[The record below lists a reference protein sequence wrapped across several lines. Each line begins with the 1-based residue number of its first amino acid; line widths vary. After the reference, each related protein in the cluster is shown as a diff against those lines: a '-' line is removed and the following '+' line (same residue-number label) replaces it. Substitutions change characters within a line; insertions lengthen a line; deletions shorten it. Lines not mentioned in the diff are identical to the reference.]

1 MPALLLR
8 ITCVF
13 AMVVASQAF
22 QYLKATRD
30 NNRMVLQMKHERIVV
45 TGLGVVSPVGSEP
58 NVFFDNL
65 CNGVSGIS
73 KVDRFD
79 PEPFKCQI
87 AGQIRDF
94 DPRAHYKSKKKI
106 KQNDLCTHFAV
117 AASHMAL
124 ADAGIDLLS
133 ADGKVDATRVGVIVG
148 SAFGGMDSF
157 EKAANDL
164 QQFGPS
170 SIGPYT
176 VRLYIVDVIAMNQFI
191 VHQICYSISTISSC
205 HQTQLSKVLK
215 RYFQNALYLHY
226 HMIIT

>member
-1 MPALLLR
+1 
-8 ITCVF
+8 
-13 AMVVASQAF
+13 MVVASQAF

-58 NVFFDNL
+58 NIFFDNL

-87 AGQIRDF
+87 AGQVKDF

-133 ADGKVDATRVGVIVG
+133 ADNKIDATRAGVIVG

-164 QQFGPS
+164 AQFGPS

-176 VRLYIVDVIAMNQFI
+176 VRLCIIDVIEMNQFI
-191 VHQICYSISTISSC
+191 IDKINFPLIRSC
-205 HQTQLSKVLK
+205 HNLLFS
-215 RYFQNALYLHY
+215 NLHFTMY
-226 HMIIT
+226 S